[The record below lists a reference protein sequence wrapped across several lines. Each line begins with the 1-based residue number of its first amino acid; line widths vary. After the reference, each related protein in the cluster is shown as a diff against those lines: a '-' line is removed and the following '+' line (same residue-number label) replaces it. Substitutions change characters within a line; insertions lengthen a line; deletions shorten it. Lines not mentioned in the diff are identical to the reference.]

1 MTPLCHQGE
10 GILRLFNIIGLTKQY
25 LVYGI
30 ILAVIVGGI
39 AGAGYFIVYKKIMKG
54 ERRIRSLNVLWA
66 GVFFCY
72 LAIMLSG
79 HASGPGFRLVW
90 YQDDASVLF
99 LSGSVVQFFRSRM
112 EKYCPEYSSFC
123 TAWISSSAGN
133 TIFPAFLGDLSGR
146 IGSDRTDRIG
156 SAYFRAGCCRG
167 R

>member
-54 ERRIRSLNVLWA
+54 ERRIRPLNVLWA

-72 LAIMLSG
+72 LAVMLS
-79 HASGPGFRLVW
+79 ATLLDRVSGW
-90 YQDDASVLF
+90 YGTRMMPLF
-99 LSGSVVQFFRSRM
+99 YSYREAWYSFSGA
-112 EKYCPEYSSFC
+112 E
-123 TAWISSSAGN
+123 
-133 TIFPAFLGDLSGR
+133 
-146 IGSDRTDRIG
+146 
-156 SAYFRAGCCRG
+156 
-167 R
+167 